1 MWMSIMIL
9 CGSVYAQ
16 SCMVITGNVL
26 FPNKDACFEDAIKK
40 ANEMARRK
48 LVHIPLRE
56 GRTIHHDVQAKDG
69 SGKIVIAYQV

>member
-26 FPNKDACFEDAIKK
+26 FPNKYACFEDSIKK
-40 ANEMARRK
+40 ANKAIEFPT
-48 LVHIPLRE
+48 VF
-56 GRTIHHDVQAKDG
+56 QAKPYCQ
-69 SGKIVIAYQV
+69 VIPGTATSEEEKDT